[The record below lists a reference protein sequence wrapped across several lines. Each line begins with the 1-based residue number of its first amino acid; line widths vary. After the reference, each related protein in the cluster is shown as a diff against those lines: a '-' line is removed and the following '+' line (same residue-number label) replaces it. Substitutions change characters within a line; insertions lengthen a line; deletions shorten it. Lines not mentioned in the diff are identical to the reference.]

1 MHKRKELIMKYLP
14 FAFLGIVMLIVHSRM
29 GLDTGDDTWFI
40 NQTSVDGFNL
50 LRWLT
55 NRYHTWSSR
64 TLIEATMLIILPMK
78 VYVWRILDSFL
89 IVITSLFMSK
99 NFCTDEYIVL
109 KNWLIVLL
117 SFTIN
122 FQYMS
127 EAGWGATT
135 LNYVWPLAFAMV
147 AVYSI
152 RKIYDEKPIRKWE
165 YSIYS
170 VSLLFAANMEQLS
183 VVLFITFGVANLVY
197 WIENKKIHKY
207 LIVQFLIAIAELMWI
222 FLCPGNAERQIEE
235 IRNWFPLFGKL
246 GVLKKM
252 ELGISNT
259 LNVVLLRENLWILIL
274 AMFIC
279 LAVWSR
285 YKEWYYR
292 LLGIGLIAVVAVLQF
307 FYRVWGTTRPPY
319 DLMSERGFIRPET
332 MKSEKVWLIYFVL
345 LFICCLILIDIY
357 LVYQESMR
365 TVLVA
370 GMFLMGLMT
379 KAMMGFSPT
388 IWVSFYR
395 TEWVMIYAMLS
406 CSIVLMNDLD
416 YRNVKIKVAILLI
429 TIPCGLYGLVN
440 ILHI

>member
-1 MHKRKELIMKYLP
+1 MHKSKKLIMKYLP
-14 FAFLGIVMLIVHSRM
+14 FAFLGIAMLIVHSRI

-50 LRWLT
+50 LQWLFE
-55 NRYHTWSSR
+55 RYQAWSSR
-64 TLIEATMLIILPMK
+64 TLVEAAMLIILPLK
-78 VYVWRILDSFL
+78 VQVWRILDTIL
-89 IVITSLFMSK
+89 VVITSMFMSK
-99 NFCTDEYIVL
+99 NFCTDEHIAL

-117 SFTIN
+117 SLTIN

-135 LNYVWPLAFAMV
+135 MNYVWPLAFAMI

-152 RKIYDEKPIRKWE
+152 RKTYDKKSIRKWE
-165 YSIYS
+165 YPIYS

-183 VVLFITFGVANLVY
+183 VVLFITFCIANLVY
-197 WIENKKIHKY
+197 WMENRKIHKY
-207 LIVQFLIAIAELMWI
+207 LAVQLLLVIAELLWI
-222 FLCPGNAERQIEE
+222 FLCPGNAERQINET
-235 IRNWFPLFGKL
+235 RNWFPLFEKL
-246 GVLKKM
+246 GILKKM

-259 LNVVLLRENLWILIL
+259 LNVVFLRENLWILIL

-292 LLGIGLIAVVAVLQF
+292 LLGIGLTVAVAVLQF
-307 FYRVWGTTRPPY
+307 FYRVWGTTRKPY
-319 DLMSERGFIRPET
+319 DLMSERGLIRPET
-332 MKSEKVWLIYFVL
+332 MKSEKVWLIYFGL
-345 LFICCLILIDIY
+345 LFICCLILIDVYI
-357 LVYQESMR
+357 VYQESMR

-388 IWVSFYR
+388 IWVSFHR

-416 YRNVKIKVAILLI
+416 YRNVKVKAAILLI

-440 ILHI
+440 MLHI

>member
-170 VSLLFAANMEQLS
+170 VSLLFS
-183 VVLFITFGVANLVY
+183 
-197 WIENKKIHKY
+197 K
-207 LIVQFLIAIAELMWI
+207 
-222 FLCPGNAERQIEE
+222 
-235 IRNWFPLFGKL
+235 
-246 GVLKKM
+246 
-252 ELGISNT
+252 
-259 LNVVLLRENLWILIL
+259 
-274 AMFIC
+274 
-279 LAVWSR
+279 
-285 YKEWYYR
+285 
-292 LLGIGLIAVVAVLQF
+292 
-307 FYRVWGTTRPPY
+307 
-319 DLMSERGFIRPET
+319 
-332 MKSEKVWLIYFVL
+332 
-345 LFICCLILIDIY
+345 
-357 LVYQESMR
+357 
-365 TVLVA
+365 
-370 GMFLMGLMT
+370 
-379 KAMMGFSPT
+379 
-388 IWVSFYR
+388 
-395 TEWVMIYAMLS
+395 
-406 CSIVLMNDLD
+406 
-416 YRNVKIKVAILLI
+416 
-429 TIPCGLYGLVN
+429 
-440 ILHI
+440 